1 MNFDAITDYYL
12 ISEIRGRWN
21 LAPGSMAIH
30 RAVMK
35 DVLKVCM
42 WVKGPFQSAQM
53 GEDGRLVPVVN
64 EDGTPAVG
72 TVNAWCYMLE
82 PRQVDAF
89 EFEYFYARDDSGDEP
104 RYWKLQEPCLLSRVL
119 DEGVVMLHDLCTA
132 ETVVKPAGAAMWQAK
147 SAATKERASILRLL
161 SAMAADA
168 YGYDP
173 RRPEHRGI
181 IEALQEATAPDDER
195 PMHAQTI
202 AKYLDMAISDFPPK
216 YMGRPGNQPQPRTFI
231 PDGRS
236 DSDAGEPAH

>member
-1 MNFDAITDYYL
+1 MNFDPITDYYL

-42 WVKGPFQSAQM
+42 WLKGPFQPAQV
-53 GEDGRLVPVVN
+53 GADGKLAPVVM
-64 EDGTPAVG
+64 EGGAPAVG
-72 TVNAWCYMLE
+72 SVNAWCYMLE

-104 RYWKLQEPCLLSRVL
+104 RYWKLQEPCLLSQML
-119 DEGVVMLHDLCTA
+119 EEGVVMVHDLCTA
-132 ETVVKPAGAAMWQAK
+132 ETVVNPPGAEMWQAK

-161 SAMAADA
+161 SAMAADV

-173 RRPEHRGI
+173 RRPEHRDV
-181 IEALQEATAPDDER
+181 IETLQKATAAGDER

-202 AKYLDMAISDFPPK
+202 AKYLDMAISDFPPE
-216 YMGRPGNQPQPRTFI
+216 YMGRSGNPPRAFI
-231 PDGRS
+231 PDRRS
-236 DSDAGEPAH
+236 DSGGGEPAH